1 LERRRRSIEIVAKSA
16 FGYEQLRSGQ
26 KEAIASILEGRDT
39 LVVMPTGFGKSAIY
53 QIPALMLDGPTVVVS
68 PLIALQK
75 DQSQHLEEHDA
86 GRAAV
91 VNSLVRQ
98 SVQEEALADAQE
110 GSTEFLFM
118 APEQFANAERLDAV
132 KAAHPSLFVVDEAHC
147 ISEWGHSF
155 RPDYLRLDHVIEALQ
170 HPTVVALT
178 ATATPEVRAEI
189 IARLGMRNP
198 RVFVHGFD
206 RPNIWLGVEMAASE
220 ERKRALL
227 LERVRNAARPGIVYA
242 ATIRHAEEI
251 RDELESLGVRA
262 ALYHGRLKR
271 ADREKMQDQFMRD
284 EMEVM
289 VATSAF
295 GMGIDKPDVRFVFH
309 YEAPESLDSYYQE
322 IGRAGRDGDPAT
334 AVLFYRRGDLNLQK
348 FFKGAGRVEEADAE
362 RVLRSLTGHASINTD
377 EMQRLTALSKLKLG
391 RVLHRLEENG
401 AIYLDSE
408 GNIELLAG
416 AGDLKQKAAEAA
428 RAQAQHRKLEMDRI
442 EMMQT
447 YAETLDCRRAKLL
460 RYFGEE
466 APDSCGNCDY
476 CNRGG
481 TERMRIFV
489 DRQSALQTHGPE
501 GEARGRPVSP
511 SARNA
516 GGSNSA

>member
-1 LERRRRSIEIVAKSA
+1 MHVLREGLLKPRHRTIENVAKNA
-16 FGYEQLRSGQ
+16 FGYERLRPGQ
-26 KEAIASILEGRDT
+26 KEAITWVLEGRDT
-39 LVVMPTGFGKSAIY
+39 LVVMPTGSGKSAIY

-75 DQSQHLEEHDA
+75 DQSQHLEEHNA
-86 GRAAV
+86 GGAAV
-91 VNSLVRQ
+91 VNSLLRH
-98 SVQEEALADAQE
+98 SAQEEALTDAQE

-118 APEQFANAERLDAV
+118 APEQFSNPARLDAI

-155 RPDYLRLDHVIEALQ
+155 RPDYLRLNHVIEALE

-189 IARLGMRNP
+189 IARLGMRNT

-206 RPNIWLGVEMAASE
+206 RPNLWLGVETAASE

-227 LERVRNAARPGIVYA
+227 LDRVRNAARPGIIYT
-242 ATIRHAEEI
+242 ATIRHAEEM
-251 RDELESLGVRA
+251 RDELESMGVQCA
-262 ALYHGRLKR
+262 FYHGRLKR
-271 ADREKMQDQFMRD
+271 ADREKMQDRFMRD
-284 EMEVM
+284 EVEVM

-322 IGRAGRDGDPAT
+322 IGRAGRDQDPAT

-362 RVLRSLTGHASINTD
+362 RVLRTLSGRGAIDAS
-377 EMQRLTALSKLKLG
+377 EMQRLTALSKIKLG
-391 RVLHRLEENG
+391 RVLHRLEENH
-401 AIYLDSE
+401 AIHVDSA
-408 GNIELLAG
+408 GSIELLPD
-416 AGDLKQKAAEAA
+416 AGDLKRKASEAA
-428 RAQAQHRKLEMDRI
+428 RAQSQHRKVEMDRI

-447 YAETLDCRRAKLL
+447 YAERLGCRRAQLL

-476 CNRGG
+476 CNRAG
-481 TERMRIFV
+481 TERMRVLV
-489 DRQSALQTHGPE
+489 DKQSELQTHGAE
-501 GEARGRPVSP
+501 
-511 SARNA
+511 
-516 GGSNSA
+516 GGSIR